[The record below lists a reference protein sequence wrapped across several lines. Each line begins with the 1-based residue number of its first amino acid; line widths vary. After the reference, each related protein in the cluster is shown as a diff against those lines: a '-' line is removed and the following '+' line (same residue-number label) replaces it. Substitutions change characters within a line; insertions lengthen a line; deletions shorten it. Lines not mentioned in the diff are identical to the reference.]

1 MRITKPSER
10 SFQVPRW
17 LKNLGKVI
25 ALLFVLYISYLGL
38 YYFILPKPIEKPTER
53 TPLIGLINEARAEKG
68 VPPLTADP
76 TLDHTAKLKAEDM
89 AAKNYYG
96 HDPNDGTEW
105 DTIIKASRADSYVSE
120 NIARCYQS
128 SEEEVEAWKLSPGH
142 YRNLMDPQWKKYGTA
157 TVWDVESSCYITV
170 NHFGV

>member
-53 TPLIGLINEARAEKG
+53 TPLIGLINEARAEKD
-68 VPPLTADP
+68 VAPLTADP

-89 AAKNYYG
+89 ATKNYYG

-120 NIARCYQS
+120 NIARCYES
-128 SEEEVEAWKLSPGH
+128 SEAEVEAWKKSPGH
-142 YRNLMDPQWKKYGTA
+142 YGNLMDPQWKKYGTA
-157 TVWDVESSCYITV
+157 TTWDTESSCYITV

>member
-53 TPLIGLINEARAEKG
+53 TPLIGLINEARAEKD
-68 VPPLTADP
+68 VAPLTADP
-76 TLDHTAKLKAEDM
+76 TLDHTARLKAEDM

-120 NIARCYQS
+120 NIARCY
-128 SEEEVEAWKLSPGH
+128 
-142 YRNLMDPQWKKYGTA
+142 
-157 TVWDVESSCYITV
+157 
-170 NHFGV
+170 

>member
-1 MRITKPSER
+1 MSWLKVTGQFLAVLAVFYVAYLALYAFVFPKPIQKPSER
-10 SFQVPRW
+10 S
-17 LKNLGKVI
+17 
-25 ALLFVLYISYLGL
+25 
-38 YYFILPKPIEKPTER
+38 
-53 TPLIGLINEARAEKG
+53 PLIVLINEARAEKD
-68 VPPLTADP
+68 VAPLAADSSLDLTAR
-76 TLDHTAKLKAEDM
+76 LKAEDM

-96 HDPNDGTEW
+96 HDTNDGTEW